1 METRETKRLLILDH
15 ETWFAQTLA
24 SRVLAR
30 PKLSVWM
37 VLIPIIFVYY
47 FYQFQK
53 VMEGRKQ
60 FTDHY
65 LKSRVRALDAAVEAL
80 ETGERPD
87 AEALASLSD
96 VPASLSDVPEE
107 VRPLQTEFLSIL
119 VEHYT
124 GLLRAEGGDFVS
136 LIRSSYRNRTNYLL
150 LLNRLTRAEGK
161 VNEALRPR
169 LEKTQA
175 DVENVIRTVE
185 EGSESIRR
193 ELAETIFP

>member
-96 VPASLSDVPEE
+96 VPEE

-136 LIRSSYRNRTNYLL
+136 LIRSAYRNRTNYLL

>member
-87 AEALASLSD
+87 AEAL
-96 VPASLSDVPEE
+96 ASLSDVPEE